1 MKQNQFGRSM
11 MEMLG
16 VLAIIAVLSVGGI
29 AGYSKAMQ
37 MYKLNKWKN
46 DFIYMMT
53 NLKTSYLNSKTYFD
67 TPYNILPLMKELE
80 IIPKNMLTT
89 DNKDIFGNRL
99 FVNTHY
105 ISVNWGVPLRFGI
118 RLETLPNQDS
128 VEQCKVLF
136 DFLNY
141 FDDAW
146 IVALNENTGTNRHYV
161 CGKATTQYYYTH
173 IGCKPYNW
181 SEIVQKCSVC
191 ATQICDIKFILNN
204 NN

>member
-11 MEMLG
+11 IEMLG

-53 NLKTSYLNSKTYFD
+53 NLKTSYLNSKTYSD

-105 ISVNWGVPLRFGI
+105 MSVNWGVPLRFGI
-118 RLETLPNQDS
+118 RLKTLPNQDS

-141 FDDAW
+141 FDDAGLW
-146 IVALNENTGTNRHYV
+146 RLMKIQEQIAIMSAGKPQPNIITLILAANLIIGVKLSKNVQFARH
-161 CGKATTQYYYTH
+161 
-173 IGCKPYNW
+173 
-181 SEIVQKCSVC
+181 
-191 ATQICDIKFILNN
+191 KFAI
-204 NN
+204 

>member
-11 MEMLG
+11 IEMLG

-53 NLKTSYLNSKTYFD
+53 NLKTSYLNSKTYSD

-105 ISVNWGVPLRFGI
+105 MSVNWGVPLRFGI

-141 FDDAW
+141 FDDAGLW
-146 IVALNENTGTNRHYV
+146 RLMKIQEQIAIMSAGKPQPNIITLILAANLIIGVKLSKNVQFVRH
-161 CGKATTQYYYTH
+161 
-173 IGCKPYNW
+173 
-181 SEIVQKCSVC
+181 
-191 ATQICDIKFILNN
+191 KFAI
-204 NN
+204 